1 MYFSKS
7 LRGWKL
13 VYQLPTCIV
22 TCLYFLLKTPV
33 GASILSTN
41 HHNFF
46 YNKMKPKHSFTWV
59 GLESVHPY
67 SGKGKTCP
75 EPEVLSDA
83 DSLTHHHFP
92 VPCQSCTLQ
101 SQSAN
106 EWKIT
111 LYHYIWSTVV
121 SPKQTNTALCDRQ
134 TFYKHTKFQEPFK
147 HFFYTKQNNSPSKKL
162 IH

>member
-1 MYFSKS
+1 MCLFKS
-7 LRGWKL
+7 LRKWKL
-13 VYQLPTCIV
+13 AYWLPTCTI
-22 TCLYFLLKTPV
+22 TCLHFLLKTMI
-33 GASILSTN
+33 GASIWITN
-41 HHNFF
+41 HHKFL
-46 YNKMKPKHSFTWV
+46 YNKMKHKHSFTWV

-75 EPEVLSDA
+75 EPGVLSDV
-83 DSLTHHHFP
+83 DSLMHHHSP

-121 SPKQTNTALCDRQ
+121 SPKQTNTTLYDRRP
-134 TFYKHTKFQEPFK
+134 FHKHAQSLEVFK
-147 HFFYTKQNNSPSKKL
+147 HFYTKQSTSLNNKL
-162 IH
+162 IY